1 MKLQDL
7 VNTAALT
14 IRFKVY
20 AAIGKEI
27 VLLADCCADEINEN
41 LDASTCE
48 REIAFTS
55 IIKDGKGVALNVL
68 LAC

>member
-7 VNTAALT
+7 IITAAIDT
-14 IRFKVY
+14 RFKVY
-20 AAIGKEI
+20 VAIGEEI
-27 VLLADCCADEINEN
+27 VLLADCRADEINMN

-55 IIKDGKGVALNVL
+55 IEKDNKGVALNVL